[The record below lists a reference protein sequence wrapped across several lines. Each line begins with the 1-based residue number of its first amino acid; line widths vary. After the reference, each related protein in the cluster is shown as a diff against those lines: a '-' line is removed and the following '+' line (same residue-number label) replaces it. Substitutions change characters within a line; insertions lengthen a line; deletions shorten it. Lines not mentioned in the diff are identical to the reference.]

1 MFWKVGKH
9 MNVAEP
15 VAPCVLIQY
24 MMGRKLQF
32 TPGEYNR
39 NGVVEELP

>member
-1 MFWKVGKH
+1 

-32 TPGEYNR
+32 APDMPIPILVIQFWAKSLRE
-39 NGVVEELP
+39 